1 MVTTYNR
8 GRPQTRGKESGE
20 LNESQRG
27 AEFFLRRIAL
37 VYGVIKRT
45 LPFVCLFL
53 SAVGGEAQVQVDLK
67 FKRLQYIAYEPVMAT
82 LGITNLAGRD
92 IDLHDADGQSWFG
105 FEVSGSE
112 SQPIPPITTDS
123 AQPPLQIK
131 AGQKVTQR
139 INLTPLYP
147 VQEFGTYHVRAH
159 IYFADLGKFFYSG
172 TKVFEVTDARPIW
185 QQTVGIPDGVSAPG
199 NVRTYSLLMNR
210 FPDHTS
216 LYLRVQDKDNG
227 IVYAT
232 YSLGRIISFEEP
244 QAQIDRAN
252 QLHIL
257 QCAAPRT
264 WAYSRI
270 GLNGELLAHS
280 SFMETK
286 TRPRLFRAADGEVAV
301 RGGMLEAP
309 AAQTAGSTAPK
320 LSERPP
326 GVPKGDQ

>member
-1 MVTTYNR
+1 M
-8 GRPQTRGKESGE
+8 RPKT
-20 LNESQRG
+20 G
-27 AEFFLRRIAL
+27 ADFFMRRIAL
-37 VYGVIKRT
+37 VYRVIKRT
-45 LPFVCLFL
+45 LPFVCLLL
-53 SAVGGEAQVQVDLK
+53 SAVSGEAQVQVDLK
-67 FKRLQYIAYEPVMAT
+67 FKRLQYIAYEPVVAT

-105 FEVSGSE
+105 FEVSGRE
-112 SQPIPPITTDS
+112 GQPTPPVTTDN

-185 QQTVGIPDGVSAPG
+185 QGTVGIPDGVSAPG
-199 NVRTYSLLMNR
+199 NVRTYSLMTNQ

-216 LYLRVQDKDNG
+216 LYVRVQDKDNG

-244 QAQIDRAN
+244 QAQIDRTN
-252 QLHIL
+252 KLHVL
-257 QCAAPRT
+257 QCAAPRS
-264 WAYSRI
+264 WAYARV
-270 GLNGELLAHS
+270 GLNGELLEHS

-286 TRPRLFRAADGEVAV
+286 TRPRLVHSANGEIAV
-301 RGGMLEAP
+301 RGGVSEAP
-309 AAQTAGSTAPK
+309 ARNSASKVPK
-320 LSERPP
+320 LSARPP
-326 GVPKGDQ
+326 GEPTNDQ

>member
-8 GRPQTRGKESGE
+8 GRPQTRGNESAE

-27 AEFFLRRIAL
+27 ADFFLRRIAL
-37 VYGVIKRT
+37 VYGVIKHT
-45 LPFVCLFL
+45 LPFVCLLL

-147 VQEFGTYHVRAH
+147 VQDFGTYHVRAH
-159 IYFADLGKFFYSG
+159 IYFADLRSEEH
-172 TKVFEVTDARPIW
+172 TSEL
-185 QQTVGIPDGVSAPG
+185 QS
-199 NVRTYSLLMNR
+199 
-210 FPDHTS
+210 PDH
-216 LYLRVQDKDNG
+216 LVCR
-227 IVYAT
+227 
-232 YSLGRIISFEEP
+232 
-244 QAQIDRAN
+244 
-252 QLHIL
+252 
-257 QCAAPRT
+257 
-264 WAYSRI
+264 
-270 GLNGELLAHS
+270 LL
-280 SFMETK
+280 
-286 TRPRLFRAADGEVAV
+286 
-301 RGGMLEAP
+301 LE
-309 AAQTAGSTAPK
+309 K
-320 LSERPP
+320 
-326 GVPKGDQ
+326 KKK